1 MGDQQARCGGCSA
14 HTMRWLAVLLVHL
27 CVCSAVEVSMLGL
40 ADLDDGLVVQDS
52 KGKGGAKLSGKPKGK
67 GAALVA
73 ASQLDMVKGKYKE
86 EKLKA
91 DEVHKL
97 LDKQRNEVQK
107 VRLKEVGLDNALS
120 QAESETVNA
129 KNQAKAAASRAKA
142 AEGELKKSSNKL
154 KKMEEEGKRAKRV
167 ATRAKDAYTKASK
180 AFTKHAK
187 SPKVSK
193 LSWKYRKLAA
203 TQAQQKEAMESSKA
217 SLKKALE

>member
-1 MGDQQARCGGCSA
+1 MGRSASEVWGVSA

-27 CVCSAVEVSMLGL
+27 CACSAVEVSMLGL
-40 ADLDDGLVVQDS
+40 ADLDDGLS
-52 KGKGGAKLSGKPKGK
+52 KGKGGGKLSGKPKGK

-142 AEGELKKSSNKL
+142 AEGELKKTSNKL
-154 KKMEEEGKRAKRV
+154 KKMEEEGNEPKG
-167 ATRAKDAYTKASK
+167 SL
-180 AFTKHAK
+180 HAQK
-187 SPKVSK
+187 MHTPKLPK
-193 LSWKYRKLAA
+193 LSQNTRNPPKF
-203 TQAQQKEAMESSKA
+203 Q
-217 SLKKALE
+217 